1 MLDYDLTNRDSI
13 RTKTK
18 IYEVLLYASS
28 FVFAYAL
35 SRLAFN
41 LIDYLFP
48 EKEHLILFSSFVFTI
63 VAFALVMIFVYIF
76 SGDLKDEV
84 DEVDRRRRKDMIEL
98 VNLVREASMCK
109 N

>member
-1 MLDYDLTNRDSI
+1 MLDYDLTRRDSI

-41 LIDYLFP
+41 MIDYLFP
-48 EKEHLILFSSFVFTI
+48 KREHLILFSSFVFTL
-63 VAFALVMIFVYIF
+63 VAFILVMTFVYIF

-84 DEVDRRRRKDMIEL
+84 DEVDRKRRKDMIEF
-98 VNLVREASMCK
+98 VSLVREASICK
-109 N
+109 D